1 MIYVPKDLRFVVY
14 KELNILI
21 LQLFKGTNKMI
32 KIIRLTLVLIFASFA
47 WVVQVK
53 GQCISAEDF
62 EIEIIEGKKLVVSF
76 PDYNDSVSDIEF
88 SLYNYT
94 NASIYKT
101 VSLGSEN
108 IQDVVFNKSS
118 QRLIFENIPT
128 GDYVLVVKKL
138 SCKDVHVGKDFS
150 GFPYSGLRI
159 D

>member
-1 MIYVPKDLRFVVY
+1 MYQKGLDLWFNLGI
-14 KELNILI
+14 KILL
-21 LQLFKGTNKMI
+21 LQLVIKETNKMI
-32 KIIRLTLVLIFASFA
+32 KIIRLTFVLIFASFA
-47 WVVQVK
+47 WLSQVK
-53 GQCISAEDF
+53 GQCISTEDF
-62 EIEIIEGKKLVVSF
+62 EIEIIEGKELVVSF
-76 PDYNDSVSDIEF
+76 PNYKDSVTDIEF

-101 VSLGSEN
+101 ISLGSGN
-108 IQDVVFNKSS
+108 IQDVVFNKSL

-128 GDYVLVVKKL
+128 GDYLLIVKKP